1 VENNE
6 HYFLHCKLFVD
17 QRYAMLNN
25 IRDLG
30 LDISINNIL
39 YGNLDF
45 EYDVSCTLFAAVHRC
60 IMDTKKI
67 VYCLLTPNSSDGNDS
82 TSIPMSLAVGMS
94 FSSNNFERNNV
105 MIL

>member
-1 VENNE
+1 
-6 HYFLHCKLFVD
+6 
-17 QRYAMLNN
+17 MLNN

-82 TSIPMSLAVGMS
+82 TSIPMSLAVSMS

-105 MIL
+105 MFFVIYCLFNDLYVTEKTS